1 MKIVLTGSLGNISKP
16 LAKQLITNGHTV
28 TVISSKA
35 ARIKEIEQLGA
46 TAAIGALTDS
56 DFLTKIFTGA
66 DVVYLMEPPVH
77 FSDPNADTEEVWKN
91 IAKAY
96 SAAISKSGVTKAVH
110 LSSIGAHT
118 NKGVGILSA
127 HYYAEQILRALPDSV
142 SIKFIRPVG
151 FYGNLLSYA
160 QVIKQLSKG
169 FVGIVMA
176 LQHYG
181 VAGLL
186 QGKRGVIV
194 SNYDADVINLLV
206 SPIDIAAAVAEEIEK
221 PFEGRSVRYVA
232 SEELTGSEVARILGQ
247 AIGKPYLKHGKISDK
262 MLKNAML
269 KQGLPEKLATGLVEM
284 NISARNGKL
293 YEDYY
298 KNRPVL
304 SKTKLKDFV
313 NEFALAYKQN

>member
-16 LAKQLITNGHTV
+16 LAKQLIAKGHTV
-28 TVISSKA
+28 TVISSKV
-35 ARIKEIEQLGA
+35 ARTKEIEQSGA
-46 TAAIGALTDS
+46 TAAIGSLIDS
-56 DFLTKIFTGA
+56 DFLTKVFAGA

-77 FSDPNADTEEVWKN
+77 FSNPNADTEEEWKN
-91 IAKAY
+91 IANAY
-96 SAAISKSGVTKAVH
+96 ATAISKSGVTRAVH

-118 NKGVGILSA
+118 DKGVGILSA

-169 FVGIVMA
+169 FVGVLMA

-181 VAGLL
+181 LVGLL

-194 SNYDADVINLLV
+194 SNYGADVINLLV
-206 SPIDIAAAVAEEIEK
+206 SPIDIAAAIAEEIEK
-221 PFEGRSVRYVA
+221 PFNGRSVRYVA
-232 SEELTGSEVARILGQ
+232 SEELTGSEVAKILGQ
-247 AIGKPYLKHGKISDK
+247 AIGKPYLKHGKISDT
-262 MLKNAML
+262 MMKNAML
-269 KQGLPEKLATGLVEM
+269 KQGLPEKLVTGLVEM
-284 NISARNGKL
+284 NVSARNGKL

-298 KNRPVL
+298 QNRPVL
-304 SKTKLKDFV
+304 GKTKLQDFA
-313 NEFALAYKQN
+313 NEFATAYQQN